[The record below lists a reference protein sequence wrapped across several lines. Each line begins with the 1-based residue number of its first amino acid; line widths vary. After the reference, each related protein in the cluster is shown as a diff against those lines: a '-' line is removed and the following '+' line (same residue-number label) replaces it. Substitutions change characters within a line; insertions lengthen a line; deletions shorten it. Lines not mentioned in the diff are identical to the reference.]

1 MAVNEKLRDH
11 LHDQLFA
18 AVLELQSIDECYEF
32 FEDICT
38 IQEMRAIAVRLEVA
52 RMLKAGDI
60 YEDIVKQ
67 TGAST
72 ATISR
77 IKRCLNYGSGGY
89 GKILDRMA
97 EALGDER
104 ARRFHVHFSRIEYSK
119 GGEKRHWTFAE
130 TQFGPEPQPL
140 MELLAE
146 RKLQPVIICE
156 SAGTQAEDAGA
167 MQQMYHAACKT

>member
-97 EALGDER
+97 EKNPDLFKIG
-104 ARRFHVHFSRIEYSK
+104 IK
-119 GGEKRHWTFAE
+119 K
-130 TQFGPEPQPL
+130 
-140 MELLAE
+140 
-146 RKLQPVIICE
+146 K
-156 SAGTQAEDAGA
+156 
-167 MQQMYHAACKT
+167 